1 MRYGLFLK
9 SSDEAIAKV
18 QADSIEEALMLF
30 SEAKRLSPEELLKI
44 YRIKKLQ

>member
-9 SSDEAIAKV
+9 NSDEVIAKV
-18 QADSIEEALMLF
+18 QAENIEEALMMF
-30 SEAKRLSPEELLKI
+30 AEAKRLSPTELLKI